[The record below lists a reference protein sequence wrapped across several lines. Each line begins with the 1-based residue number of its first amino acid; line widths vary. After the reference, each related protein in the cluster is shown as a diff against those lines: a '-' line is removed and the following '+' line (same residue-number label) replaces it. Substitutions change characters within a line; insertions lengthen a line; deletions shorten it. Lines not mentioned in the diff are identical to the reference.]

1 MSKLSIASCDVTC
14 ASPIL
19 HQMVR
24 TQRKARQGK
33 QPRVATQHL
42 AQTQTKSANN
52 SQLRSSYH
60 PLRSRWGQ
68 SVGTLIRLLICE
80 YLTR

>member
-19 HQMVR
+19 YQGR
-24 TQRKARQGK
+24 FCQGK
-33 QPRVATQHL
+33 QCRLAMQHL
-42 AQTQTKSANN
+42 AQTQMQSANN
-52 SQLRSSYH
+52 SQLRASYH

>member
-19 HQMVR
+19 YHIVPP
-24 TQRKARQGK
+24 TARFCQGK
-33 QPRVATQHL
+33 QCRLAMQHL
-42 AQTQTKSANN
+42 AQTQMQSANN
-52 SQLRSSYH
+52 SQLRASYH